1 MQQIRGAADSS
12 IEQEADQP
20 QLRIRIRRHDAARYG
35 TKMSDIQN
43 VIELALGGRA
53 IGPIFE
59 GERRFD
65 VAARYASEARSD
77 PSAIGNSKASP
88 TARRRRNQ
96 I

>member
-1 MQQIRGAADSS
+1 LRLVQQIRGAADSS

-59 GERRFD
+59 GER
-65 VAARYASEARSD
+65 
-77 PSAIGNSKASP
+77 
-88 TARRRRNQ
+88 
-96 I
+96 